1 MILCN
6 HHPYS
11 SCNHKNA
18 NRKEELEEPL
28 GIVTEVATIIFL
40 VSITDFL
47 SFISKHG
54 IDLTDM
60 RLHLCGHPLA
70 FFGKQFLNFLPVSII
85 DIVKNNKSNL
95 GPMLYDELKSAV
107 KEIAEDF
114 EWVCSKDVQIIMKI
128 EDWIENARLRLGKE
142 YPDVLIYIGRSF
154 VNPKELIIG
163 GVVNDDDE
171 QKLFENYFNNQNPPV
186 PIHFKII
193 VQNEE

>member
-18 NRKEELEEPL
+18 NRKEEPEEPL

-186 PIHFKII
+186 PIHLKII

>member
-18 NRKEELEEPL
+18 NRKEEPEEPL

-107 KEIAEDF
+107 
-114 EWVCSKDVQIIMKI
+114 
-128 EDWIENARLRLGKE
+128 
-142 YPDVLIYIGRSF
+142 
-154 VNPKELIIG
+154 
-163 GVVNDDDE
+163 
-171 QKLFENYFNNQNPPV
+171 
-186 PIHFKII
+186 
-193 VQNEE
+193 

>member
-70 FFGKQFLNFLPVSII
+70 FFGKQFLDFLPVSII
-85 DIVKNNKSNL
+85 DIYRHL
-95 GPMLYDELKSAV
+95 
-107 KEIAEDF
+107 
-114 EWVCSKDVQIIMKI
+114 
-128 EDWIENARLRLGKE
+128 
-142 YPDVLIYIGRSF
+142 
-154 VNPKELIIG
+154 
-163 GVVNDDDE
+163 
-171 QKLFENYFNNQNPPV
+171 
-186 PIHFKII
+186 
-193 VQNEE
+193 